1 MDSIYLIIV
10 IVLLGLAILDL
21 FVGVSNDA
29 VNFLNSS
36 IGSKVAPVKII
47 FAVASIGVLI
57 GTMFSSGMMEI
68 ARSGVF
74 YPDKFTFPAIMM
86 LFLAVMLTDV
96 LLLDIFNTFGL
107 PTSTTVSLVFEL
119 LGAAVAVALFT
130 IWTTETGENLG
141 EYINSGKALAII
153 SGIFISIAIAFI
165 VGSIIMYLSRIIFSF
180 KYKKPFKYL
189 GALWGGIALTAITY
203 FAIFKGLKGSVL
215 VTADTL
221 LYLENNMGT
230 ALLYTLLGWTLF
242 MALMQH
248 VFKVKILNVIVL
260 VGTAALA
267 MAFAGNDLVNF
278 IGVFMAGFDSFH
290 IAQEFAA
297 SGGEVNSLYMNG
309 LSEPV
314 TANIYWLLGAGII
327 MVLALTFS
335 KKTRTVSDTE
345 VNLARKGEGIERF
358 SSSPLSRSIVR
369 GSLAFGKSMD
379 KITPESLKKFI
390 DKRFEPVELENKAS
404 FDLIRA
410 SVNLTVSAMLISLGT
425 SLKLP
430 LSTTFVTFMVAMG
443 SSFADRAWGRE
454 SAVYRINGVLTVVAG
469 WFLTALLAFTAAMI
483 VAFFL
488 MWGGKIAIAI
498 MLVLVIFL
506 LSRSGKLHSKRKS
519 KVEQHQQILSSK
531 DQLITSCNK
540 DVHLVLDKTLWILK
554 KVIDGLNNENRKV
567 ARKAMNESVE
577 LYEKFKDKRD
587 YEVVPTLESIQ
598 INALDLEQEYVQL
611 VDYSYELTKSLKAI
625 SESTFNY
632 INNNHSAFSKDQID
646 DLKLIYNTLSDVYS
660 GYTIM
665 EESGDYSMFHKVTSL
680 RDFIL
685 ELNPKLTKRQIK
697 RVKEGV
703 SSTRNSILFL
713 NLVNESKIVTLQSG
727 NLMKSHR
734 NFKEQSSKQSGTMIG
749 VKEIIKDATLNL

>member
-74 YPDKFTFPAIMM
+74 YPEKFTFPAIMM

-327 MVLALTFS
+327 MVLA
-335 KKTRTVSDTE
+335 D
-345 VNLARKGEGIERF
+345 
-358 SSSPLSRSIVR
+358 
-369 GSLAFGKSMD
+369 
-379 KITPESLKKFI
+379 
-390 DKRFEPVELENKAS
+390 
-404 FDLIRA
+404 
-410 SVNLTVSAMLISLGT
+410 
-425 SLKLP
+425 
-430 LSTTFVTFMVAMG
+430 
-443 SSFADRAWGRE
+443 
-454 SAVYRINGVLTVVAG
+454 
-469 WFLTALLAFTAAMI
+469 
-483 VAFFL
+483 
-488 MWGGKIAIAI
+488 
-498 MLVLVIFL
+498 
-506 LSRSGKLHSKRKS
+506 RKS
-519 KVEQHQQILSSK
+519 
-531 DQLITSCNK
+531 
-540 DVHLVLDKTLWILK
+540 
-554 KVIDGLNNENRKV
+554 
-567 ARKAMNESVE
+567 
-577 LYEKFKDKRD
+577 
-587 YEVVPTLESIQ
+587 VV
-598 INALDLEQEYVQL
+598 
-611 VDYSYELTKSLKAI
+611 
-625 SESTFNY
+625 
-632 INNNHSAFSKDQID
+632 
-646 DLKLIYNTLSDVYS
+646 
-660 GYTIM
+660 
-665 EESGDYSMFHKVTSL
+665 
-680 RDFIL
+680 
-685 ELNPKLTKRQIK
+685 
-697 RVKEGV
+697 
-703 SSTRNSILFL
+703 
-713 NLVNESKIVTLQSG
+713 
-727 NLMKSHR
+727 
-734 NFKEQSSKQSGTMIG
+734 
-749 VKEIIKDATLNL
+749 